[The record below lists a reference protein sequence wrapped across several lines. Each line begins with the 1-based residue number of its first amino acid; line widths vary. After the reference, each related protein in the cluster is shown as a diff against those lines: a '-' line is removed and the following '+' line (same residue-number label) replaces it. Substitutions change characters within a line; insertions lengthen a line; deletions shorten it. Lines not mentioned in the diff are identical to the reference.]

1 MPFSGATRLGE
12 YDDRVN
18 PDAGE
23 VDSMKG
29 RLSSVW
35 LVLVAAILT
44 VPTSVWAGPAPGS
57 LTEGVIAS
65 IEGSTFS
72 VSTSSGSAIRITVT
86 ADTRILQRQPARLEQ
101 IKTNDLV
108 GVTSKREPDG
118 SHVAISINIF
128 PPEFKG
134 RTRESQFLMESGN
147 TMTNATVFQNV
158 RRVEGRTL
166 YLKLPDGTAVIAV
179 PKDTEVKRLTLLKVS
194 DLRPG
199 MRVMVRGGGNPDG
212 TITAMFVTVESSTR

>member
-1 MPFSGATRLGE
+1 M
-12 YDDRVN
+12 D
-18 PDAGE
+18 
-23 VDSMKG
+23 G
-29 RLSSVW
+29 RLSRIW
-35 LVLVAAILT
+35 LAALI
-44 VPTSVWAGPAPGS
+44 VVIVMAPMHASAGPAPGS

-65 IEGSTFS
+65 VEGSSFN
-72 VSTSSGSAIRITVT
+72 VSTSTGSAIRITVT
-86 ADTRILQRQPARLEQ
+86 ADTRIIQRQPARLED
-101 IKTNDLV
+101 IKPNDLV

-118 SHVAISINIF
+118 SLVAISINIF

-166 YLKLPDGTAVIAV
+166 YLRLPDGTTVITV
-179 PKDTEVKRLTLLKVS
+179 PKDAEVKRLTLLKVS

-199 MRVMVRGGGNPDG
+199 MHVMVRGGGNPDG
-212 TITAMFVTVESSTR
+212 SITAMFVTVEGSTR